1 MNDNELR
8 PTAPPTGRFR
18 VPIVFLTFIAL
29 CIAFFAGSVHQSDSL
44 ADSHDSTSAIAQ
56 ITAPTG
62 LGAEPTTD
70 VASTSDGWM
79 TALVSACALFALLT
93 LARIFRIRLGALL
106 QVLGALVEPV
116 HRAMPVAAR
125 APASAPAL
133 AQLSV
138 SRT

>member
-56 ITAPTG
+56 IAEPTG

-93 LARIFRIRLGALL
+93 LARVFRIRLGAPLRA
-106 QVLGALVEPV
+106 LGALVETV
-116 HRAMPVAAR
+116 SRAMPVVAG
-125 APASAPAL
+125 APTATPNL
-133 AQLSV
+133 AKLSI